1 VRPGLAQSA
10 NALVRILHDTTLRGI
25 LDALLRRTKIQDGE
39 KIMAQGVSTLNGPN
53 EQRGGVDSV
62 QFGWVGPLFSGNGI
76 LHHLGFVVA
85 SISAVAE
92 EFAASMS
99 ARWDG
104 VVTHDPIQ
112 RVRVA
117 FLSPADTR
125 NPVFEL
131 VEPASD
137 ASPVSNFLKKG
148 GGLHHVCY
156 EIDDLESGLCEAR
169 SVGLAIAADPTPA
182 VAFGGRRIAWVCSKK
197 RLLVEL
203 LERNRK

>member
-1 VRPGLAQSA
+1 
-10 NALVRILHDTTLRGI
+10 
-25 LDALLRRTKIQDGE
+25 
-39 KIMAQGVSTLNGPN
+39 MAQAMWSLNGPN
-53 EQRGGVDSV
+53 EHRGGSLQVDR
-62 QFGWVGPLFSGNGI
+62 VGPLLSGNGI
-76 LHHLGFVVA
+76 LHHLGFAVS

-92 EFAASMS
+92 EFAASIS

-104 VVTHDPIQ
+104 EVIHDPIQ

-117 FLSPADTR
+117 FFSPVDPR

-131 VEPASD
+131 VEPASE

-156 EIDDLESGLCEAR
+156 EIDDLESGLGEATG
-169 SVGLAIAADPTPA
+169 VGLVVVADPTPA
-182 VAFGGRRIAWVCSKK
+182 VAFGGRRIAWVCSER

-203 LERNRK
+203 LERSRK

>member
-1 VRPGLAQSA
+1 MRVDRTGF
-10 NALVRILHDTTLRGI
+10 
-25 LDALLRRTKIQDGE
+25 LL
-39 KIMAQGVSTLNGPN
+39 
-53 EQRGGVDSV
+53 
-62 QFGWVGPLFSGNGI
+62 SGNGM

-99 ARWDG
+99 AHWDG
-104 VVTHDPIQ
+104 VITHDPIQ

-117 FLSPADTR
+117 FLSPADSR

-131 VEPASD
+131 IEPASD
-137 ASPVSNFLKKG
+137 VSPVSNFLKKR

-156 EIDDLESGLCEAR
+156 EIDDLESGLGDAR
-169 SVGLAIAADPTPA
+169 DAGLAIVAAPAPA
-182 VAFGGRRIAWVCSKK
+182 VAFAGRRIAWVCSRN

>member
-1 VRPGLAQSA
+1 MV
-10 NALVRILHDTTLRGI
+10 
-25 LDALLRRTKIQDGE
+25 
-39 KIMAQGVSTLNGPN
+39 QGVWSLAESNELGSEQVSN
-53 EQRGGVDSV
+53 EQQGRDSLKV
-62 QFGWVGPLFSGNGI
+62 EPAGFLLSGNAT

-99 ARWDG
+99 ANWDG
-104 VVTHDPIQ
+104 VITHDPIQ

-117 FLSPADTR
+117 FFAPVDPR

-131 VEPASD
+131 VEPASEV
-137 ASPVSNFLKKG
+137 SPVSNFLKKR

-156 EIDDLESGLCEAR
+156 EIDDLELALPDARRAGLGI
-169 SVGLAIAADPTPA
+169 VAAPAPA
-182 VAFGGRRIAWVCSKK
+182 VAFAGRRIAWVCSKT

-203 LERNRK
+203 LERNKK